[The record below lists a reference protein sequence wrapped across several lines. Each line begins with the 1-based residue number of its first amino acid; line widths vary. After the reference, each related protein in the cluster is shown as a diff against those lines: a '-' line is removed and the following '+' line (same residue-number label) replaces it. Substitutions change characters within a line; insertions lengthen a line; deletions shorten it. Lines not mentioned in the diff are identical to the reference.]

1 MAYKPFTQAL
11 ENLLLTGQLSVPH
24 PLVDAKLDRDPARQI
39 LESFERDYRLELSGT
54 PPPLDLE
61 TALWAAE
68 RFLWA
73 CQFYVFRDVDR
84 EIVLAALTEEIADEL
99 PDELPAKRGP
109 AAHYAVDLVFRFLPD
124 LSRMTAAADPRDV
137 LLTALK
143 QWGEQWPLSS
153 VGMDR
158 VDPSQLDLEPILS
171 DASLAILYVDRVV
184 AARDRSRAGDPRVHT
199 WLAAI
204 GQSFA

>member
-1 MAYKPFTQAL
+1 LAYKPFTQAL

-54 PPPLDLE
+54 PPPLDVE

-84 EIVLAALTEEIADEL
+84 EIVLAALAEKLPTEL

-137 LLTALK
+137 LLTVLK

-153 VGMDR
+153 VGMGR

-204 GQSFA
+204 GQTFA